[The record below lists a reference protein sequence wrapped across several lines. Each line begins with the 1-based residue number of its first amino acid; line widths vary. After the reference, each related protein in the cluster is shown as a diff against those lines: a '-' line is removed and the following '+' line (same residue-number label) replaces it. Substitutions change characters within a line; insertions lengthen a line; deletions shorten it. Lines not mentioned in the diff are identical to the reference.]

1 MIDKK
6 MKLIA
11 ISILIISAI
20 IISFSISALFLAML
34 FVLLFIPPV
43 MVFAAILK
51 EGAPLI
57 ARELRELV
65 ESGKEMFI
73 ISISKESITLE
84 PNIER

>member
-1 MIDKK
+1 MINKK
-6 MKLIA
+6 IKLIS

-20 IISFSISALFLAML
+20 VSIFSISALFIAVL
-34 FVLLFIPPV
+34 FGLLLIPPLL
-43 MVFAAILK
+43 VFAAILK

-57 ARELRELV
+57 AVELRALM

-84 PNIER
+84 PNIDR